1 MKKLRQFI
9 SAISEQALYYVAVIV
24 SMIAWGYFESGY
36 IALAVFI
43 GGSVLAWVV
52 SSKIEG
58 EDDSRNLR

>member
-9 SAISEQALYYVAVIV
+9 SAISEQALYYLALIVA
-24 SMIAWGYFESGY
+24 MLAWGYFKSGY

-43 GGSVLAWVV
+43 GGSVLAWVE

-58 EDDSRNLR
+58 KDDLKDLK